1 MPNDAALDVA
11 GWPDVAS
18 FVLAAPRKQKLTP
31 AEQAEIDRLTQ
42 WTHVLAGF
50 AGLIRAAGDSVQ
62 LAYGSKNPDLAQKIM
77 RGLHALFMATQ
88 SVNEAFNNAIK
99 DIEAHKPFETTAGPD
114 TIPDWPDD
122 TGNADIVDAAW
133 TMLKPILETAIGKLG
148 KTSLIAVALAQF
160 IADSDKILDELRPLF
175 SSASASG

>member
-11 GWPDVAS
+11 RWPDMAS
-18 FVLAAPRKQKLTP
+18 FVLAAPSAQALTP
-31 AEQAEIDRLTQ
+31 AEKAEIDRLTQ

-50 AGLIRAAGDSVQ
+50 AGLIRAAGDSVRVT
-62 LAYGSKNPDLAQKIM
+62 YGSKNPGLTQKIM
-77 RGLHALFMATQ
+77 HGLHALYIATQ
-88 SVNEAFNNAIK
+88 SANTAFNDAIK

-114 TIPDWPDD
+114 KIPDWPDD

-133 TMLKPILETAIGKLG
+133 TMLKPVLETAIGKLG
-148 KTSLIAVALAQF
+148 KTSIIAAALAQF

-175 SSASASG
+175 SSAAAGG